1 MYAKVSIFLLPLLAF
16 LSWCFEFKM
25 IILLPLCFSQFMS
38 MKRESGKLTIGDLP
52 AKMSRLKV
60 VGSDNL
66 TEEQRASVIQDLHP
80 KLDDDVDFEFFLKVG
95 FLHFFYSN
103 PIGESIICLFLWRP
117 FRLNWEMEF

>member
-1 MYAKVSIFLLPLLAF
+1 MPFFLVGSKF
-16 LSWCFEFKM
+16 IM
-25 IILLPLCFSQFMS
+25 IPESYCVLFQFMS

-66 TEEQRASVIQDLHP
+66 TEEQRTSVIQDLHP

-95 FLHFFYSN
+95 FLGFLIQPNWGIYQLDCAQFSV
-103 PIGESIICLFLWRP
+103 CWLVLFIWSL
-117 FRLNWEMEF
+117 F

>member
-1 MYAKVSIFLLPLLAF
+1 
-16 LSWCFEFKM
+16 
-25 IILLPLCFSQFMS
+25 MS

-60 VGSDNL
+60 VGSDHL

-95 FLHFFYSN
+95 FFTRFNSN
-103 PIGESIICLFLWRP
+103 PFRQSSTRYCSILWLLFGSVYLERP
-117 FRLNWEMEF
+117 F